1 MATAPRSGSAADSPL
16 RHLPNLITVL
26 RILLVPPLALALL
39 DRAYVL
45 ALALTL
51 IAGFSDA
58 LDGFLARQFRWHS
71 RLGALLDP
79 LADKLL
85 LATCFIGLSL
95 NGVVPLTLTALVLLR
110 DAVIVGGAIAW
121 QRVVG
126 AVQVR
131 PSLLSKANTL
141 LQIVYVLAALAGHA
155 LARPLPLAVP
165 AVAVGA
171 LTLAS
176 GVDYV
181 VRWSLRARNAL
192 RIRHGESQHG
202 R

>member
-1 MATAPRSGSAADSPL
+1 MATAPRNGPAADSPL
-16 RHLPNLITVL
+16 RHLPNLITLL
-26 RILLVPPLALALL
+26 RILLVPPLALALF

-45 ALALTL
+45 ALTLTL

-58 LDGFLARQFRWHS
+58 LDGFLARQFRWRS

-85 LATCFIGLSL
+85 LVTCFIGLSL
-95 NGVVPLTLTALVLLR
+95 NGAVPLALTALVLLR

-121 QRVVG
+121 QRLVG

-141 LQIVYVLAALAGHA
+141 LQIVYVLAVLAGHA